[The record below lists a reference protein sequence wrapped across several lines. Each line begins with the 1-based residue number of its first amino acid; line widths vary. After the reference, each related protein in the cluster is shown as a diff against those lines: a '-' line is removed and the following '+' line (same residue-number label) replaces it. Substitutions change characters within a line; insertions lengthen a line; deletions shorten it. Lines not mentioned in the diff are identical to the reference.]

1 MGSSP
6 PRFPPESRSR
16 KVGGAAVAGHPDRES
31 DILAGAGPL
40 ALPMASDARLALFVS
55 DDLRE
60 RVSGH
65 DVNDV
70 NDVNQSS
77 GVVDLYW
84 IPLGAGARVV
94 RVTGKVFEAVSAFVQ
109 RRARSDLY
117 HSALVVHVPE
127 GRFVIEQT
135 PVPDLHGERRGVVAE
150 GPVGT
155 SWAGRCRCFRYEIR
169 RWRGGQIPDIGEAI
183 ASPVRLSHDLRL
195 ARRILEHLPSV
206 PTPVWGRDQFGAG
219 EMWNSNS
226 VISWVL
232 ARSGAD
238 IAMLRPPTGGR
249 APGWDAG
256 RAVAERALEHD
267 ESSAQVAHGSTTSS
281 R

>member
-1 MGSSP
+1 MV
-6 PRFPPESRSR
+6 F
-16 KVGGAAVAGHPDRES
+16 AASWRAC
-31 DILAGAGPL
+31 AGPL
-40 ALPMASDARLALFVS
+40 ALPMAHDARLALCVS

-65 DVNDV
+65 NVNDV
-70 NDVNQSS
+70 NESF
-77 GVVDLYW
+77 GAVDLYW
-84 IPLGAGARVV
+84 IPLGAGAHVV
-94 RVTGKVFEAVSAFVQ
+94 RVSGKVFEAVTAFVQ
-109 RRARSDLY
+109 RRGRFDLY

-155 SWAGRCRCFRYEIR
+155 SWAGHFRCFRYEIR
-169 RWRGGQIPDIGEAI
+169 RWRAGQIPDIDEAV
-183 ASPVRLSHDLRL
+183 ASPVRLSHDPTL
-195 ARRILEHLPSV
+195 ARRVLELLPSV

-232 ARSGAD
+232 AGSGAD

-256 RAVAERALEHD
+256 RAVAERALEH
-267 ESSAQVAHGSTTSS
+267 EGSSGQVAHGLTTS
-281 R
+281 RR